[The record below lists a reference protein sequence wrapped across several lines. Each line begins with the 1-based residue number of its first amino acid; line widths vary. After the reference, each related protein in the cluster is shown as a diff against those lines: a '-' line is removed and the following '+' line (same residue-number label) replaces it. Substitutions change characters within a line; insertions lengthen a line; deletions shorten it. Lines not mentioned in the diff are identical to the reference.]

1 MSSLTR
7 LVEHSPLHWS
17 SVLLRVCVQ
26 CSGPAQHIAGCQNSC
41 PVPLPF
47 PSPSPSP
54 QQWLLAVLKE
64 VTSTKRNPPGSIDS
78 SVKFW
83 VANSVTQPLC
93 ALLRTCVDVLSV
105 AASVVLQPLV
115 IPSPPLA
122 ECPWMPPLSRHTH
135 WSSSWDRRPSLSGS
149 LHTSCVCQVRDV
161 VAKPRPS
168 ASPTPCRS
176 LHPAVLVPCL
186 LQALVSGRA
195 AAGVGMFQVLEFAS
209 QTCGRSTVESSLV
222 QLFQVCPSWQGT
234 GQGRWPSPSL
244 PGRTE
249 GEGWGRHVCPERL
262 LPPAP
267 AAQPSHGP
275 PGGTSAAQGL

>member
-115 IPSPPLA
+115 IPSPP
-122 ECPWMPPLSRHTH
+122 P
-135 WSSSWDRRPSLSGS
+135 RR
-149 LHTSCVCQVRDV
+149 
-161 VAKPRPS
+161 VALD
-168 ASPTPCRS
+168 A
-176 LHPAVLVPCL
+176 
-186 LQALVSGRA
+186 
-195 AAGVGMFQVLEFAS
+195 
-209 QTCGRSTVESSLV
+209 SSLPTHSLE
-222 QLFQVCPSWQGT
+222 QLLGQTAQSEWIFAYLMCVPS
-234 GQGRWPSPSL
+234 
-244 PGRTE
+244 
-249 GEGWGRHVCPERL
+249 
-262 LPPAP
+262 
-267 AAQPSHGP
+267 
-275 PGGTSAAQGL
+275 